1 MSDSM
6 GSVTQA
12 IKTHAPAPLPVQ
24 PFTYADLIVSY
35 LVQID
40 VEYIFGIPG
49 GAIEPLYNALARQLR
64 QPVEM
69 ATRCLAVNSMVPM
82 RQRDAK
88 AHIEPII
95 SRHEAGAAF
104 MADGYARETGRLG
117 VCCATIGPGATNLIT
132 GVASAYADQIP
143 MLVITPQTALPDFGK
158 QGLQES
164 SMDAID
170 IVGMFEH
177 CTQYNSL
184 VSHPNQLEGKLYT
197 ALLNA
202 FRRPR
207 GPVHLS
213 IPMDILNATASA
225 EATGY
230 QVAHLFRQPRSMDDD
245 AYQALAEAIGK
256 TRKRVLFLGR
266 GSRHAIDIIMAYAEM
281 TNTLIVT
288 TPSGKSWVNAY
299 HPLYRGVFG
308 FASHQSAYET
318 LADEN
323 VDLILAVGTS
333 MGELSTSG
341 WNKQVMNNKLV
352 HISATPEDFARSPMA
367 CLHLSGDIR
376 SIFATLHKDYILNCN
391 KSHTT
396 SSVKAEIRSVRDT
409 SHYLPPQVSVIDPD
423 STDDNSSPIKP
434 QRLMSELAQRFPD
447 KTRYVIDAGNAWAWA
462 THYLFLES
470 IGMQRIGFGFG
481 AMGWAIGAA
490 IGTSL
495 GDRKHPVVCITGDG
509 SYLMSGQELTVAV
522 AEYLPVIF
530 VVLNDHALGMVK
542 HGQRLAGAEPI
553 GFELPPVDFAHVV
566 RGMGAQAYTIRS
578 PQDFGRLDIDQMCH
592 AKGPTLLD
600 VYIDPEA
607 VPPIGARVNT
617 LNHNHKYTN
626 GKRKDLEIQGLC
638 YPE

>member
-6 GSVTQA
+6 GSMTQA
-12 IKTHAPAPLPVQ
+12 VEMYAPEPLPVQ
-24 PFTYADLIVSY
+24 IFTYADLIVSY

-40 VEYIFGIPG
+40 VEYIFGVPG

-64 QPVEM
+64 QPVAM
-69 ATRCLAVNSMVPM
+69 STRCLAVNSLAPM
-82 RQRDAK
+82 RRRDGK
-88 AHIEPII
+88 AHIKPII
-95 SRHEAGAAF
+95 SRHESGAAF

-117 VCCATIGPGATNLIT
+117 VCCATTGPGATNLIT
-132 GVASAYADQIP
+132 GVASAYADRVP
-143 MLVITPQTALPDFGK
+143 MLVITPQTKLPDFGK

-177 CTQYNSL
+177 CTKYNSL

-213 IPMDILNATASA
+213 IPMDILNATPSA
-225 EATGY
+225 DATGY

-245 AYQALAEAIGK
+245 AYQTLAEAIGK
-256 TRKRVLFLGR
+256 TKKNVLFLG
-266 GSRHAIDIIMAYAEM
+266 GGCRHAIDIIMAYAEM
-281 TNTLIVT
+281 TNTPIVT

-299 HPLYRGVFG
+299 HPLNRGVFG
-308 FASHQSAYET
+308 FASHQTAHET
-318 LADEN
+318 LSDEN

-341 WNKQVMNNKLV
+341 WNKQLMNNKLV
-352 HISATPEDFARSPMA
+352 HISASPEDFARSPMA

-376 SIFATLHKDYILNCN
+376 SIFACLHKDYIL
-391 KSHTT
+391 KSTKLHANL
-396 SSVKAEIRSVRDT
+396 SEKADIKPVTDT
-409 SHYLPPQVSVIDPD
+409 SQYLPHQLSVNDPG
-423 STDDNSSPIKP
+423 STTNESTPIKP
-434 QRLMSELAQRFPD
+434 QRLMRALAQRFPD
-447 KTRYVIDAGNAWAWA
+447 NTRYVVDAGNAWAWV

-470 IGMQRIGFGFG
+470 VGMQRIGFGFG
-481 AMGWAIGAA
+481 AMSWAIGAA

-495 GDRKHPVVCITGDG
+495 GGRKNPVVCITGDG
-509 SYLMSGQELTVAV
+509 SFLMSGQELTVAV
-522 AEYLPVIF
+522 AEQLPVIF

-542 HGQRLAGAEPI
+542 HGQRLAGAEAM

-578 PQDFGRLDIDQMCH
+578 PHDFDQLDINKICQ

-600 VYIDPEA
+600 VYIDPES
-607 VPPIGARVNT
+607 VPPIGARVDT
-617 LNHNHKYTN
+617 LN
-626 GKRKDLEIQGLC
+626 Q
-638 YPE
+638 